1 VGVGVLLSAIFKKR
15 APRRATREKNDKT
28 TTPALI
34 LPKPPQPQ
42 KNTTPQLQ
50 QVALMMSDSTNVL
63 APGRTTSEADVR
75 KRLIERVLGHRGKG
89 RVVVT
94 QFASNLHRL
103 ASVKAA
109 ADASGRKV
117 AFIGMSLN
125 TYLEAAARDGR

>member
-1 VGVGVLLSAIFKKR
+1 
-15 APRRATREKNDKT
+15 
-28 TTPALI
+28 
-34 LPKPPQPQ
+34 
-42 KNTTPQLQ
+42 
-50 QVALMMSDSTNVL
+50 MMSDSTNVL

-75 KRLIERVLGHRGKG
+75 KRLIERVAGHRGKG

>member
-1 VGVGVLLSAIFKKR
+1 
-15 APRRATREKNDKT
+15 
-28 TTPALI
+28 
-34 LPKPPQPQ
+34 
-42 KNTTPQLQ
+42 
-50 QVALMMSDSTNVL
+50 MMSDSTNVL

-75 KRLIERVLGHRGKG
+75 ERLIARVAGHRGKG

-109 ADASGRKV
+109 ADAAGRRV

-125 TYLEAAARDGR
+125 TYLEAAARDGRWVFCFRLCFRSSDLALTKKKGRRNSQPPPQKTNKQANNQPSNKKTK